1 MIQIEPP
8 DTLEWLLLLVVG
20 ALAGAVN
27 ALRSYAAKG
36 TPQALI
42 VGAVEGATALFA
54 TLVAFLIL
62 HSFVPA
68 MFGVQIPVMGEIGL
82 SGAVAHIGLR
92 QSIRM
97 VLRLA
102 ENATRQP

>member
-1 MIQIEPP
+1 MIQIDPP
-8 DTLEWLLLLVVG
+8 NAWEWVLLLLVG

-27 ALRSYAAKG
+27 ALRGYAAKG
-36 TPQALI
+36 TPQAML

-54 TLVAFLIL
+54 TLVMFLIL

-68 MFGVQIPVMGEIGL
+68 MFGVQIPVLGAIGL

-92 QSIRM
+92 QTI
-97 VLRLA
+97 RLA
-102 ENATRQP
+102 LRFAENTTRQ

>member
-1 MIQIEPP
+1 MINIEPP
-8 DTLEWLLLLVVG
+8 NTWEWLLLLLVG

-27 ALRSYAAKG
+27 ALRSYAARG
-36 TPQALI
+36 TPQALL

-54 TLVAFLIL
+54 TIVTFLIL

-68 MFGVQIPVMGEIGL
+68 MSGVQIPVLGEIGV

-92 QSIRM
+92 QTIRLA
-97 VLRLA
+97 LRLA
-102 ENATRQP
+102 DTATRD

>member
-8 DTLEWLLLLVVG
+8 NTWEWLLLLMVG

-27 ALRSYAAKG
+27 ALRTYARLG
-36 TPQALI
+36 TPQAMI

-54 TLVAFLIL
+54 TIVTFLIL

-68 MFGVQIPVMGEIGL
+68 MFGMQIPVLGMIGL

-92 QSIRM
+92 QSIRLA
-97 VLRLA
+97 LRMA
-102 ENATRQP
+102 EQGTRE

>member
-1 MIQIEPP
+1 MINIEPP
-8 DTLEWLLLLVVG
+8 NTWEWLLLLGVG

-36 TPQALI
+36 TPQALL
-42 VGAVEGATALFA
+42 VGSVEGATALFA
-54 TLVAFLIL
+54 TIVTFLIL

-68 MFGVQIPVMGEIGL
+68 LFGVQIQVLGEIGL
-82 SGAVAHIGLR
+82 SGAAAHIGLR
-92 QSIRM
+92 QTIRL

-102 ENATRQP
+102 DSATKD

>member
-1 MIQIEPP
+1 MINIEPP
-8 DTLEWLLLLVVG
+8 NTWEWLLLLGVG

-54 TLVAFLIL
+54 TIVTFLIL
-62 HSFVPA
+62 HSFVPT
-68 MFGVQIPVMGEIGL
+68 MFGVQIPVLGMIGL
-82 SGAVAHIGLR
+82 SGAAAHIGLR
-92 QSIRM
+92 QTIRL
-97 VLRLA
+97 VLRFA
-102 ENATRQP
+102 DNATKG